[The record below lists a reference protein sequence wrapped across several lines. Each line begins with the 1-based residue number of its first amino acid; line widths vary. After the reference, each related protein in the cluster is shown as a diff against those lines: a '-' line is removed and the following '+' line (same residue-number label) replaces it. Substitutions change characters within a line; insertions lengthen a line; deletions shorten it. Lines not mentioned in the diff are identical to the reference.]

1 MNNSMRSGA
10 SPGRKRSWRKIFS
23 VLSATAIVAAGVHV
37 VQSGYLPSAFADPT
51 TSPVDH
57 GDKYANGLTITG
69 IGSMSIPFDPSK
81 DLTEGETARFA
92 FGWAVG
98 QKEPPKPG
106 DTMTITLPEWMLPA
120 TTNESLEDDNG
131 YTICVVRELNTK
143 VVCTFKDAVAGADRN
158 NLRGNLIADLT
169 AQGGKQSSPIQWGQ
183 EFNAYQKITGKES
196 GTVAEP
202 PPARGDRITETSA
215 TKNGVVASEFKY
227 DGQTYLQVLWSVL
240 LPKEALS
247 ETTTISDELQPLEFT
262 DPITQERIVLPH
274 YLPAG
279 NIGGG
284 TLTLMR
290 RDKPNEEGVWVDSES
305 LDCEPTGKYG
315 KSNLDC
321 AKFVA
326 QADATGALVPRTSN
340 VSGEAV
346 SLSGFP
352 GINNWEKNTK
362 FSLTLEN
369 PKDDAAYNL
378 VFYTWIP
385 KHPAINLNSSYALKN
400 KVKINAGEANG
411 TASIKAIFYN
421 EAFGDPA
428 QTRVIVRKK
437 VEGPSGV
444 KSDVEQFDITLKPA
458 AGGAQDC
465 KVSTTEECYFDIPA
479 GSAATISEDSVKGS
493 QYQWT
498 PGVFTLAPQQ
508 TGKNTEY
515 EITDNG
521 VNITRANGGEAIVFT
536 LTNTFTAPP
545 AAPTT
550 GNFRVRKTVT
560 KPAELALTK
569 PFAFKYSCE
578 SGTGT
583 APIEGDFTIPVA
595 GGEHTSD
602 AIPAGYEC
610 AITEQTAETK
620 SEAASKNFTH
630 AVNEERKTVRIEA
643 GQTLDAEFENT
654 YTAAATGYLKISK
667 RINGVKNTQILERV
681 DVKLTCNR
689 DSKSQ
694 GDSRFEANTPKIVS
708 VPVGGQE
715 HLAGEFYVGTR
726 CEFEE
731 VESSARIAN
740 HSLPVVDYLPGNQT
754 LEIAA
759 EPTESNTIAITNTY
773 TPEETGTLYVAKE
786 VQGLANTAT
795 LSEVNVAVTCDRD
808 SASTGDKQ
816 FLAGQA
822 KNVTVSTGALAVAV
836 GDFYAG
842 TSCSF
847 DELAE
852 SARVPDHHEPQVTYA
867 PASKSVRI
875 QPSEQ
880 PDVNIMRITNTYTPV
895 NFGVLKVKKTASV
908 AGAATAELPAEIPAN
923 VTVKLR
929 CDKPSRAGKYAAN
942 TDFDVEVPQNGAEV
956 SVDEG
961 FAHGTSCEYVS
972 EEGAEH
978 ANYQLATQA
987 SQAVTIGADADA
999 NRITVTNTYTP
1010 KTNTFAVVKN
1020 VQKPDA
1026 LNLTKPFRFTY
1037 TCNGSGGEETGELEI
1052 PVAGGRVESKPF
1064 AVGTECTITEQVDET
1079 AAEAKAAN
1087 HIHQVNQQ
1095 SQQVTIEVN
1104 QKVEAAFTNT
1114 YREEE
1119 KGTLFVNK
1127 SVDGLVGGAEL
1138 DSVTVAVTCDRDSVS
1153 TGEKAF
1159 AKDVAKTIEVSTK
1172 SAAVEV
1178 GEFFVGTQCQFEEVA
1193 DSAKVP
1199 NHHDPVVTYAPES
1212 KTVQIQASNLP
1223 SDNIMRI
1230 TNTYREEE
1238 KGTLYVNKAVAG
1250 LAPGAELDS
1259 VTVAVTC
1266 DRDSVSTGE
1275 KALSKD
1281 VVKNIQVSP
1290 KAAAVNVGEFYA
1302 GTQCRF
1308 EEVADSA
1315 NVDNHAAP
1323 AVTYNPAS
1331 QIVSVQPGDQPD
1343 RNRMEITNTYTE
1355 NPKGVLFVKKDA
1367 VGVAQG
1373 VTAPTVTVDIS
1384 CNAPLVGETAA
1395 LKRTVQ
1401 LVPGAEATRVGEF
1414 YAGAACTVVEQ
1425 ADTAQLAEHE
1435 GPVVSYEPAGGAI
1448 TIKPGA
1454 TAQEN
1459 LVTVTNNYTE
1469 VLFGALRIKKNTTVA
1484 GIEGAQVPQSAQATV
1499 TAKVTCDR
1507 DSRKGKY
1514 VRNRAF
1520 DVPVEQN
1527 GPVVVVDEEFEHGTV
1542 CSVSEE
1548 IGAEAQA
1555 YTPKVSIDRA
1565 VTIGADE
1572 AQNLITISN
1581 TYEPQQGSFT
1591 VIKRVDDV
1599 AGALPAGTS
1608 FHFDYTCVH
1617 PQFAEL
1623 NKSGTLT
1630 IQGAGQA
1637 VVDGLSQGMTC
1648 TVVEKDAGIDHV
1660 EWKVTADQQDAQ
1672 ITVADGQPATIT
1684 FTNTYTVPTGGLSVT
1699 KKVVREDAE
1708 GLGASI
1714 AIDPNKEFTFTYTC
1728 ELPGAQGAGTRANL
1742 GEPSRGELKVKAG
1755 GTESVTRIVAGSSCL
1770 VQEVAESA
1778 QVDNATVTLPRP
1790 QRVDVDKRGL
1800 STLSMTNTYAAT
1812 TGSIT
1817 VHKQL
1822 EGSAKDLQQVRD
1834 HAFNMNVHCTK
1845 EAWKLNKALKVSA
1858 TTPVTVTD
1866 IPAGAQCAVTEELA
1880 GIQIA
1885 GVRVDTD
1892 PAAVTNVPVA
1902 PVVAGQATDVTV
1914 RNVVTEL
1921 GRVQIVKTLAGLS
1934 AGQGEALEFQVSA
1947 TWQDKNEHKEHVLR
1961 LKANQPVVL
1970 PDVPVGTVVKLVEAK
1985 PADTAFAVWKDP
1997 EFILG
2002 ETSVNDADGAGV
2014 VTVAANT
2021 FAQPMALE
2029 LRNTANPPWWW
2040 GFVALIPLAAALIP
2054 MVPQPPAAA
2063 VQAAPPAG
2071 HANPAGAAGAAE
2083 NDRNAAV
2090 RAQAKGQA
2098 KQAAGEPQLAATGA
2112 DVRLLSVL
2120 ALLLVTSGAVLALRR
2135 RNS

>member
-1 MNNSMRSGA
+1 MNHSTHADDRTVWHK
-10 SPGRKRSWRKIFS
+10 PWRKILS
-23 VLSATAIVAAGVHV
+23 VVAAAAITVVGVHV
-37 VQSGYLPSAFADPT
+37 VHSHYLPAAFADPAA
-51 TSPVDH
+51 SVSH
-57 GDKYANGLTITG
+57 GDKYATG
-69 IGSMSIPFDPSK
+69 VRISGTAGRKIPFDQAR
-81 DLTEGETARFA
+81 DLKENERFI
-92 FGWAVG
+92 FNFDWAVG
-98 QKEPPKPG
+98 THERPKPG
-106 DTMTITLPEWMLPA
+106 DTMTITLPEWMLSDVSNQSVKDA
-120 TTNESLEDDNG
+120 NG
-131 YTICVVRELNTK
+131 YTNCVVTAKSTE
-143 VVCTFKDAVAGADRN
+143 VVCTFSEAVATAN
-158 NLRGNLIADLT
+158 LMNLRGSFQAELT
-169 AQGGKQSSPIQWGQ
+169 AQGGKSSSPIIWGG
-183 EFNAYQKITGKES
+183 EVNAYKRITGKDS
-196 GTVAEP
+196 GVVEKAP
-202 PPARGDRITETSA
+202 IVGAKVDGTEV
-215 TKNGVVASEFKY
+215 KKGGVVASEHTHQ
-227 DGQTYLQVLWSVL
+227 GQTYLQVLWTVE
-240 LPKEALS
+240 LPPAVVGNEIKVK
-247 ETTTISDELQPLEFT
+247 DQLQPLNIE
-262 DPITQERIVLPH
+262 DPDTGKTIELPQF
-274 YLPAG
+274 LPPG
-279 NIGGG
+279 HIGGG
-284 TLTLMR
+284 RFTVMR
-290 RDKPNEEGVWVDSES
+290 RDHPDRPGDWSDHDGALCQPGGDYHKFD
-305 LDCEPTGKYG
+305 LDCGKKVAVANWANG
-315 KSNLDC
+315 AIENGDHRETEVFTLDGVPGEHNWDKSTN
-321 AKFVA
+321 F
-326 QADATGALVPRTSN
+326 T
-340 VSGEAV
+340 
-346 SLSGFP
+346 
-352 GINNWEKNTK
+352 
-362 FSLTLEN
+362 LTMSS
-369 PKDDAAYNL
+369 PKEGAAYRIS
-378 VFYTWIP
+378 FYTWIP
-385 KHPAINLNSSYALKN
+385 KHPAIKGDQGVNNPKLHNT
-400 KVKINAGEANG
+400 VVINDKEENQPAGA
-411 TASIKAIFYN
+411 ASIRAIFSS
-421 EAFGDPA
+421 EAFADLTK
-428 QTRVIVRKK
+428 TRIIVRKE
-437 VEGPSGV
+437 VEGPAGV
-444 KSDVEQFDITLKPA
+444 ESDVESFPLVLTQDNKADQACNVTVNQPCVLDIEANTRA
-458 AGGAQDC
+458 RIVENAVAQ
-465 KVSTTEECYFDIPA
+465 
-479 GSAATISEDSVKGS
+479 S
-493 QYQWT
+493 QHQWQ
-498 PGVFTLAPQQ
+498 PGVFTLPASQI
-508 TGKNTEY
+508 GKNTTY
-515 EITDNG
+515 DIQPNQL
-521 VNITRANGGEAIVFT
+521 NITNGAPGEAITFI
-536 LTNTFTAPP
+536 LTNRFTA
-545 AAPTT
+545 AAAEGKFKVRKQVNKPN
-550 GNFRVRKTVT
+550 GLDLAQAFNFNFR
-560 KPAELALTK
+560 
-569 PFAFKYSCE
+569 CE
-578 SGTGT
+578 KGTDVD
-583 APIEGDFTIPVA
+583 PILGNFTIPA
-595 GGEHTSD
+595 TGGEYTSD
-602 AIPAGYEC
+602 RIPAGFEC
-610 AITEQTAETK
+610 TIIEDTTVTRNEAEG
-620 SEAASKNFTH
+620 KNHTH
-630 AVNEERKTVRIEA
+630 AVDEESKVVTIEA
-643 GQTLDAEFENT
+643 GQDKQVEFTNT
-654 YTAAATGYLKISK
+654 YSPVATGFLA
-667 RINGVKNTQILERV
+667 VQKNARGLSQGATLQTV
-681 DVKLTCNR
+681 NVSFTCNR

-694 GDSRFEANTPKIVS
+694 GDQQFVANTPKIV
-708 VPVGGQE
+708 PITVGGQ
-715 HLAGEFYVGTR
+715 AQQVGEFYVGTV
-726 CEFEE
+726 CTFDE
-731 VESSARIAN
+731 VEDSAKVADHTGPEVSYMPGTQRI
-740 HSLPVVDYLPGNQT
+740 
-754 LEIAA
+754 EIG
-759 EPTESNTIAITNTY
+759 EGQGESNT
-773 TPEETGTLYVAKE
+773 
-786 VQGLANTAT
+786 
-795 LSEVNVAVTCDRD
+795 AV
-808 SASTGDKQ
+808 
-816 FLAGQA
+816 
-822 KNVTVSTGALAVAV
+822 
-836 GDFYAG
+836 
-842 TSCSF
+842 
-847 DELAE
+847 
-852 SARVPDHHEPQVTYA
+852 
-867 PASKSVRI
+867 
-875 QPSEQ
+875 
-880 PDVNIMRITNTYTPV
+880 ITNTYTPV

-908 AGAATAELPAEIPAN
+908 AGATTAELPAEIPAN

-929 CDKPSRAGKYAAN
+929 CDKPSRAGKYTAN
-942 TDFDVEVPQNGAEV
+942 TDFAVEVPQNGAEV

-961 FAHGTSCEYVS
+961 FAHGTSCAYVS
-972 EEGAEH
+972 EEGAGH

-1010 KTNTFAVVKN
+1010 KTNTFTVVKN
-1020 VQKPDA
+1020 VQKPA
-1026 LNLTKPFRFTY
+1026 ELNLTKPFRFTY

-1052 PVAGGRVESKPF
+1052 PVAGGRVETKPF

-1087 HIHQVNQQ
+1087 HIHQVDQP
-1095 SQQVTIEVN
+1095 SQQVTIKVN
-1104 QKVEAAFTNT
+1104 QKVEAAF
-1114 YREEE
+1114 
-1119 KGTLFVNK
+1119 
-1127 SVDGLVGGAEL
+1127 
-1138 DSVTVAVTCDRDSVS
+1138 
-1153 TGEKAF
+1153 
-1159 AKDVAKTIEVSTK
+1159 
-1172 SAAVEV
+1172 
-1178 GEFFVGTQCQFEEVA
+1178 
-1193 DSAKVP
+1193 
-1199 NHHDPVVTYAPES
+1199 
-1212 KTVQIQASNLP
+1212 
-1223 SDNIMRI
+1223 

-1250 LAPGAELDS
+1250 LAPGAELES

-1315 NVDNHAAP
+1315 NVDNHATP
-1323 AVTYNPAS
+1323 AVTYNPAN

-1343 RNRMEITNTYTE
+1343 RNRMDITNTYTE

-1401 LVPGAEATRVGEF
+1401 LVPGAEATRIGEF

-1425 ADTAQLAEHE
+1425 ADTAQLAEHK

-1448 TIKPGA
+1448 TVKPGA
-1454 TAQEN
+1454 TSQEN

-1699 KKVVREDAE
+1699 KKVVREDAL

-1822 EGSAKDLQQVRD
+1822 EGSAKGLQHVRD
-1834 HAFNMNVHCTK
+1834 HAFDMNVHCTK

-1866 IPAGAQCAVTEELA
+1866 IPAGANCAVTEELA

-1902 PVVAGQATDVTV
+1902 PVVAGQTTDVTV

-1970 PDVPVGTVVKLVEAK
+1970 PDVPVGTVVKLVETK

-2021 FAQPMALE
+2021 FTQPMALE

-2040 GFVALIPLAAALIP
+2040 GFVALIPLAGSLIP
-2054 MVPQPPAAA
+2054 MVPQPPAPPAGA
-2063 VQAAPPAG
+2063 NHPAPPA
-2071 HANPAGAAGAAE
+2071 E
-2083 NDRNAAV
+2083 NGGNAA
-2090 RAQAKGQA
+2090 AKSQAKGQA

-2112 DVRLLSVL
+2112 DVRVLSVL